1 MKIIMNKKTKE
12 MDDNLEGQFYLYQ
25 CEYCHDFF
33 PKSECKTIII
43 STLKDDFEVG
53 CNECYNNLYKDK
65 K

>member
-1 MKIIMNKKTKE
+1 
-12 MDDNLEGQFYLYQ
+12 MDDNLEDQFYLYQ

-53 CNECYNNLYKDK
+53 CNECYNNLYKGK